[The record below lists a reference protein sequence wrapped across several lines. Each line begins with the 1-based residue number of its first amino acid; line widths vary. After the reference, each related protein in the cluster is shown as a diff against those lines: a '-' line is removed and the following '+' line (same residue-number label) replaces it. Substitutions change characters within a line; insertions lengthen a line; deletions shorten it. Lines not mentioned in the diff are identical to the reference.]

1 MNKYMILFRLA
12 DPNVVNQ
19 LGQTGSN
26 PALTREQ
33 KYDKL
38 IEYLNEKGS
47 YLEDKTTSTILF
59 QSISTLTKIVSDIKD
74 FCQLS
79 KKDMVLFIEFDRGEG
94 YQDYRIQNGEIT
106 CHNEISNWIVS

>member
-1 MNKYMILFRLA
+1 M
-12 DPNVVNQ
+12 
-19 LGQTGSN
+19 
-26 PALTREQ
+26 
-33 KYDKL
+33 
-38 IEYLNEKGS
+38 
-47 YLEDKTTSTILF
+47 
-59 QSISTLTKIVSDIKD
+59 SDIKD